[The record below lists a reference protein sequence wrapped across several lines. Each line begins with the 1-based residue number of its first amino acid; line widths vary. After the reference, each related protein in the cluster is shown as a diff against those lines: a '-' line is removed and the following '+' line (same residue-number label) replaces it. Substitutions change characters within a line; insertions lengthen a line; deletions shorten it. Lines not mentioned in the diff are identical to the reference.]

1 MIMSLEELWFQTS
14 NMNTQRSGGG
24 GGVGSD
30 QPCRATL
37 DPPRD
42 DKLSMRRRPEKVRNK
57 QNVCLLIKQREDGKK
72 HENKRSLT
80 RALPKP
86 PFFDAQLIY
95 FIH

>member
-1 MIMSLEELWFQTS
+1 MSLEELWFQTS
-14 NMNTQRSGGG
+14 DMNTQRSSGGKGGG
-24 GGVGSD
+24 GGN
-30 QPCRATL
+30 QPCLPWIRHRMISFQC
-37 DPPRD
+37 DED
-42 DKLSMRRRPEKVRNK
+42 QKNVRNE

-72 HENKRSLT
+72 HENKRFLT